1 MNARTLPLHRLDGD
15 GPPQR
20 DRLDGDGPPQREEI
34 PTRLIPRGS
43 GELPPPA
50 DS

>member
-1 MNARTLPLHRLDGD
+1 MNARTLPLH
-15 GPPQR
+15 
-20 DRLDGDGPPQREEI
+20 RLDGDGPPQREEI